1 MDVEMFPPCDH
12 VIAGSRNFA
21 GCGPSAYFIRLPSV
35 VAISLLEVE
44 IILIF
49 NARRRIYM
57 NIFKEWLFNFADVF
71 DIFRISKCGKVILL
85 QSVIDSYY
93 KVRQLLQ
100 SVTDFII
107 KCVRYYEVWP
117 KPLRRIFVQLSPS
130 WHKEQ
135 SFYLL

>member
-1 MDVEMFPPCDH
+1 MLPPCGY

-57 NIFKEWLFNFADVF
+57 
-71 DIFRISKCGKVILL
+71 
-85 QSVIDSYY
+85 IDSYY

-107 KCVRYYEVWP
+107 KCVGYYEV
-117 KPLRRIFVQLSPS
+117 
-130 WHKEQ
+130 
-135 SFYLL
+135 